1 MVKETGCG
9 VEKRGYCILLFAESL
24 LESRPPIFL
33 SNTRRLLF
41 SVAQR
46 ECWSKNGKQTQSVE
60 PWCRQIIHPSCH
72 MIAHQLGRWGCIA
85 SSSWNNGC
93 TCLPCHLCLLIVSLS
108 YIGEASASPASDR
121 RAFIWKSHY
130 FQRDCS
136 FCFFSSPLSFF
147 ASTSFYFPFPIGR
160 AVVKVK
166 WVLRGYRFHILI
178 RWGDSARLK
187 SSHALVFHQGGA
199 AWQTT
204 LISSSF
210 GAINR
215 HASQSYLQLGGT
227 GRTQTG
233 SHEGVDKRL

>member
-1 MVKETGCG
+1 
-9 VEKRGYCILLFAESL
+9 
-24 LESRPPIFL
+24 
-33 SNTRRLLF
+33 
-41 SVAQR
+41 
-46 ECWSKNGKQTQSVE
+46 
-60 PWCRQIIHPSCH
+60 
-72 MIAHQLGRWGCIA
+72 MIAHQSGRWGCIA

-130 FQRDCS
+130 FLRDCS
-136 FCFFSSPLSFF
+136 FCCFFFFYALPFFSFLPPPVFIFLFQWGGQRWKLNECAGDTDFTSWLGEVTARGWKVHKHLFF
-147 ASTSFYFPFPIGR
+147 TEEGPT
-160 AVVKVK
+160 
-166 WVLRGYRFHILI
+166 
-178 RWGDSARLK
+178 
-187 SSHALVFHQGGA
+187 
-199 AWQTT
+199 WQTT

>member
-1 MVKETGCG
+1 MVKETGRG
-9 VEKRGYCILLFAESL
+9 GEKQSYCTHSFSESL

-33 SNTRRLLF
+33 SNTRRFLF

-46 ECWSKNGKQTQSVE
+46 GCWSKNGKQTQSVE

-72 MIAHQLGRWGCIA
+72 MIAHQSGRWGCIA

-136 FCFFSSPLSFF
+136 FCCFFLPVFLFRLHQFLFFFSN
-147 ASTSFYFPFPIGR
+147 GE
-160 AVVKVK
+160 
-166 WVLRGYRFHILI
+166 
-178 RWGDSARLK
+178 
-187 SSHALVFHQGGA
+187 GGGE
-199 AWQTT
+199 
-204 LISSSF
+204 S
-210 GAINR
+210 
-215 HASQSYLQLGGT
+215 
-227 GRTQTG
+227 
-233 SHEGVDKRL
+233 